1 MKRKLRR
8 INPVS
13 ESLYITLP
21 KYLVDLFNLQLY
33 QEVDVTAKG
42 TKIII
47 ETNIS
52 NNTDEE
58 KE

>member
-13 ESLYITLP
+13 ESLYVTLP

-47 ETNIS
+47 ETNI
-52 NNTDEE
+52 NTDDEE
-58 KE
+58 K